1 MKTFI
6 SFILKESRHILRDSR
21 TMMILFGMPVVMMFL
36 FGFAISTDV
45 KNVRLVAVS
54 SSTDDLTH
62 KIVDRLDASEY
73 FNVTDVVSSSKEAEL
88 LMRNQKADM
97 AIVFSPNFANHRY
110 DGSAAVQLI
119 ADATDPNTSIQQV
132 TYAAQIIISS
142 MGVNISPSNINTK
155 LLYNPQMKSAYN
167 FVPGIMGMLL
177 LIICAMMTSV
187 SIVREKERGTME
199 VLLVSPVRP
208 LMIIV
213 AKAIPYLVLSII
225 ILTSILLI
233 SRFVLAVPVAGS
245 LIAIFAVSLLY
256 ILLAL
261 SLGLLISVA
270 SQTQLAAMLIS
281 GMILLMPSIMLSGMI
296 YPVESM
302 PQALQYVAD
311 IVPARW
317 YISAMRKLMIMGV
330 SIDKVGKEV
339 AVMTI
344 MTVLLLVVSLKK
356 FKKRLE

>member
-6 SFILKESRHILRDSR
+6 AFILKESRHILRDSR

-73 FNVTDVVSSSKEAEL
+73 FNVTDVVSTSKEAEL

-132 TYAAQIIISS
+132 TYATQIIISS
-142 MGVNISPSNINTK
+142 MGVNMSPANINTK

-208 LMIIV
+208 IMIIV

-245 LIAIFAVSLLY
+245 LIAIFSVSMLY

-270 SQTQLAAMLIS
+270 SQTQLTAMLIS

-302 PQALQYVAD
+302 PLPLQYVAD
-311 IVPARW
+311 VVPARW

-330 SIDKVGKEV
+330 GIDKVGKEV
-339 AVMTI
+339 AVMTV
-344 MTVLLLVVSLKK
+344 MTTLLLLVSLKK